1 MSASSSGLTLRP
13 GNNVRVKSESDID
26 PEAYFDP
33 ETNVDGFMEDTPE
46 ASVGED
52 TRSDVEETEEEKKLR
67 KKREYNRVAQR
78 EFRRRRKD
86 RMTKLEQTQSVTVT
100 EQNNEIF
107 HLRRQ
112 NQDLRAQ
119 NEMLRAQVFASGSG
133 WHPNEGMAGPPTVPS
148 SLSPSRRHKA
158 SIDSSASS
166 ILESMTSDGS
176 MMEVLGTP
184 NILPANQLAMTS
196 SMLPSAMNAFAGT
209 MPSSGNMQGMQYP
222 TGYPAGSR
230 AGPQDNS
237 GAYDFSS
244 VAAGTSTFQTMGSMP
259 YTISSQSQV
268 RTQLS
273 HPNQQASSSR
283 SMADQSNPIAMMAA
297 NRIKISAAIN
307 NLFSLLIQEAPSFP
321 PPASNQPCPRHL
333 QILSAISTS
342 LPAPFRPTP
351 TQLTTAHYYGV
362 DMIPS
367 PTLRDRLCRV
377 GPDVSAA
384 FLHDFDFLVLA
395 PNADIQHRLII
406 WGEEPFNEFS
416 WEFSREIIA
425 RWGWLVGQPWAE
437 RANFWRTQRGLAPLP
452 MPVEAPEGNLWGM
465 SQQLRLGALGGE
477 SMVGS
482 AVVGMA
488 GLGLHPHNQHHMQ

>member
-119 NEMLRAQVFASGSG
+119 NEMLRAQVFALRLRL
-133 WHPNEGMAGPPTVPS
+133 GPQ
-148 SLSPSRRHKA
+148 RRHGR
-158 SIDSSASS
+158 
-166 ILESMTSDGS
+166 ILESMTSDSS
-176 MMEVLGTP
+176 MIEVLGTP
-184 NILPANQLAMTS
+184 NILPASQLAMTS

-297 NRIKISAAIN
+297 NRIKINAAIN

-367 PTLRDRLCRV
+367 PTLRARLCRRR
-377 GPDVSAA
+377 GRRLRRLPARLRLPRHGAQRGHPAPPDHLGRGAVQRVQ
-384 FLHDFDFLVLA
+384 LGVLA
-395 PNADIQHRLII
+395 RDYR
-406 WGEEPFNEFS
+406 
-416 WEFSREIIA
+416 
-425 RWGWLVGQPWAE
+425 
-437 RANFWRTQRGLAPLP
+437 
-452 MPVEAPEGNLWGM
+452 
-465 SQQLRLGALGGE
+465 ALGVARRAA
-477 SMVGS
+477 VGGTRELL
-482 AVVGMA
+482 AHAARARAAADA
-488 GLGLHPHNQHHMQ
+488 G